1 MLKSGWFWLSLALA
15 VFWSLGAYN
24 RLVRLRA
31 AIGQQFISLE
41 SVLLQ
46 YQEVVQQAVTSA
58 STSPQLW
65 ANTYSADSDVDPWTR
80 LQVCAGL
87 LTVAMARMQTH
98 PLEPDS
104 SQSLQ
109 DAGAA
114 LQQAWASLIHPE
126 AFYVNV
132 PEALQQRWLGLD
144 LLVQPEVQRFNACII
159 VYNHAIA
166 QYPAA
171 LLAKLFQFNPA
182 RPLA

>member
-1 MLKSGWFWLSLALA
+1 MLKSGWFWLLLALA

-24 RLVRLRA
+24 RLVRLRSA
-31 AIGQQFISLE
+31 VGQQFVSLE

-65 ANTYSADSDVDPWTR
+65 GNSYSAESDVDLWTR
-80 LQVCAGL
+80 LQICAGL

-109 DAGAA
+109 DAAAA
-114 LQQAWASLIHPE
+114 LHQAWASLIHPD

-132 PEALQQRWLGLD
+132 PEALQQRWWPCRMELKQFCQQGCWVLPDGLVVLVDASIKTLHLGLH
-144 LLVQPEVQRFNACII
+144 Q
-159 VYNHAIA
+159 
-166 QYPAA
+166 
-171 LLAKLFQFNPA
+171 
-182 RPLA
+182 

>member
-1 MLKSGWFWLSLALA
+1 MLKSGWFWLLLALA

-24 RLVRLRA
+24 RLVRLRSA
-31 AIGQQFISLE
+31 VGQQFVSLE

-65 ANTYSADSDVDPWTR
+65 GNSYSAESDVDLWTR
-80 LQVCAGL
+80 LQICAGL

-98 PLEPDS
+98 PLDPDS

-109 DAGAA
+109 DAGAS
-114 LQQAWASLIHPE
+114 LHQAWASLIHPD

-144 LLVQPEVQRFNACII
+144 LLVQPEVQRFNACINE
-159 VYNHAIA
+159 YNQAIG

-171 LLAKLFQFNPA
+171 LLAKLFQFHPA

>member
-1 MLKSGWFWLSLALA
+1 MLKSGWFWLSFALA
-15 VFWSLGAYN
+15 VFWALGAYN

-65 ANTYSADSDVDPWTR
+65 ANTYSAEADVDPWTR

-98 PLEPDS
+98 PLENES

-109 DAGAA
+109 DACAA
-114 LQQAWASLIHPE
+114 LQQAWSSLIHPD

-132 PEALQQRWLGLD
+132 PDALQQRWLGLD
-144 LLVQPEVQRFNACII
+144 LMVQPEVQRFNAC
-159 VYNHAIA
+159 VSDYNHAIG

-171 LLAKLFQFNPA
+171 LLAKLFQFHPA

>member
-1 MLKSGWFWLSLALA
+1 MLKSSWFWWFVALGI
-15 VFWSLGAYN
+15 FWSLGAYN

-31 AIGQQFISLE
+31 AIGQQFVSLE

-65 ANTYSADSDVDPWTR
+65 GSAYSPELDVDPWTR
-80 LQVCAGL
+80 LQVAAGL

-104 SQSLQ
+104 TQALQ

-114 LQQAWASLIHPE
+114 LQQAWASLIHPD
-126 AFYVNV
+126 AYYVNV
-132 PEALQQRWLGLD
+132 PEALQQRWLALD
-144 LLVQPEVQRFNACII
+144 LLVQPEVQRFNGSIAD
-159 VYNHAIA
+159 YNHAIT

-171 LLAKLFQFNPA
+171 LLAKLFQFHA
-182 RPLA
+182 AQPLT

>member
-1 MLKSGWFWLSLALA
+1 MLKSGWFWLFIALWI
-15 VFWSLGAYN
+15 FWSLGAYN

-31 AIGQQFISLE
+31 AIGAQFISLE

-46 YQEVVQQAVTSA
+46 YQEVVQQAVSAA

-65 ANTYSADSDVDPWTR
+65 GSAYLPELEVDPWTR
-80 LQVCAGL
+80 LQVSAGL
-87 LTVAMARMQTH
+87 LTVAMSRMQTH

-104 SQSLQ
+104 TQALQ
-109 DAGAA
+109 DAADA
-114 LQQAWASLIHPE
+114 LQLAWAGLIHPD

-132 PEALQQRWLGLD
+132 PEALQQRWLALD
-144 LLVQPEVQRFNACII
+144 MLVQPEVQRFNASITD
-159 VYNHAIA
+159 YNHAIA

-171 LLAKLFQFNPA
+171 FLAKLFQFHPA